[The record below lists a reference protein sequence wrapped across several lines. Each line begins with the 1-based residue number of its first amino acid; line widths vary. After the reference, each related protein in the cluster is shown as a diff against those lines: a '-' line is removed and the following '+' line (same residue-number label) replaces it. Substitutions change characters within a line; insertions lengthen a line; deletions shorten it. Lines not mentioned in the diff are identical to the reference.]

1 MCFRESHSA
10 QQQQVQQV
18 TTVQQQQ
25 HSVGVNSGAQ
35 STASSIGH
43 QAQAPSPLAPSPL
56 AQSIVHQPS
65 SVTTH
70 RSLSSTTTVSS
81 VTSIS
86 PVVPSSSSTSAPSS
100 ASSSLT
106 TTTVNNLTFIEPIS
120 STTSTSSSILASSS
134 VITTAVQDTQDPLL
148 SDILDQ
154 VWSMQQE
161 MNIDSATT
169 SQSTITATAHS
180 TTDDLNDSS
189 MILDM
194 LDEVLDPAP
203 PNVSLTSTVN
213 SSPSGPP
220 PSPDINEKLAISAIQ
235 RQLMSFENSPSHP
248 HAHPASQSVP
258 HSNIDNRPPMFN
270 QSGPPLQQSPFQS
283 PLCPPPAYQVAT
295 TTRNPT
301 QVPHVT
307 SQQQNPQMLVQ
318 AQQQPGIIGAGMR
331 RLPGLSQPNGNMS
344 HPTQLIQHRG
354 AHPAQFNV
362 TAVVRPPLQ
371 LPRGKGLNEQKK
383 QRPYLVQVE
392 KKLLAQQTQQ
402 EYTFSTPQDNSINTD
417 NISDMLNQM
426 PPNVALQMK
435 PRLVN
440 TSDAGQMSP
449 RYPILNVP
457 GVGGVPAQPSPSS
470 VTSTASSSS
479 SLAGVNTGGGG
490 FIRYVICCCFLK
502 PIELSGFL
510 VDICTKSNRGEK
522 ESTKLTDAIIIILT
536 TFFKSFRL
544 AVNATNEAIHAK

>member
-1 MCFRESHSA
+1 MCFFRRESHST

-25 HSVGVNSGAQ
+25 HSVNSGAQ
-35 STASSIGH
+35 STASSLGH
-43 QAQAPSPLAPSPL
+43 QAQASSPL
-56 AQSIVHQPS
+56 AQSSNLPSIVHRAS

-70 RSLSSTTTVSS
+70 RSLSSTTVSS
-81 VTSIS
+81 IS
-86 PVVPSSSSTSAPSS
+86 VVPSSSTSAPSS
-100 ASSSLT
+100 AISSSLT
-106 TTTVNNLTFIEPIS
+106 TTNLTFIEPIS

-134 VITTAVQDTQDPLL
+134 VISAAVQDTQDPLL

-161 MNIDSATT
+161 MNIESSTP
-169 SQSTITATAHS
+169 QSTITATAHS
-180 TTDDLNDSS
+180 TTDDLNESS

-203 PNVSLTSTVN
+203 PNVSLSTTVN
-213 SSPSGPP
+213 SSSTGPP

-235 RQLMSFENSPSHP
+235 RQLMSFENPSHP
-248 HAHPASQSVP
+248 HAHPTSQSVP

-270 QSGPPLQQSPFQS
+270 QAGPPLQQSPFQS

-307 SQQQNPQMLVQ
+307 SQQMMVAQQQ
-318 AQQQPGIIGAGMR
+318 AQQQSGIIGTGMR
-331 RLPGLSQPNGNMS
+331 RLPGPIQPNGNIS
-344 HPTQLIQHRG
+344 HPTQQIQHRG
-354 AHPAQFNV
+354 VHPAQFNV
-362 TAVVRPPLQ
+362 TPVVRPPLQ

-383 QRPYLVQVE
+383 QMPYLEEVE

-402 EYTFSTPQDNSINTD
+402 EYTFSTPQDNAINTD
-417 NISDMLNQM
+417 NISEILNQM

-440 TSDAGQMSP
+440 TSDGGQINS
-449 RYPILNVP
+449 RYSILNVP
-457 GVGGVPAQPSPSS
+457 GVGGVPTQASPSS
-470 VTSTASSSS
+470 VASTASSSS
-479 SLAGVNTGGGG
+479 LASVNSSAGG
-490 FIRYVICCCFLK
+490 FIRYV
-502 PIELSGFL
+502 
-510 VDICTKSNRGEK
+510 
-522 ESTKLTDAIIIILT
+522 
-536 TFFKSFRL
+536 FK
-544 AVNATNEAIHAK
+544 